1 MSLNS
6 TLIFDPSRDIE
17 ESAQVMINNNYQ
29 TIQKPQSVAV
39 VTPEQYAYAL
49 AQSQRPVISQIP
61 NESEQVED
69 DINGDYGEKNFNWK
83 TPRFANITFF

>member
-17 ESAQVMINNNYQ
+17 ESAQSMINNNYQ
-29 TIQKPQSVAV
+29 TIQKPPSVSV

-49 AQSQRPVISQIP
+49 A
-61 NESEQVED
+61 
-69 DINGDYGEKNFNWK
+69 
-83 TPRFANITFF
+83 